1 MLFTSAKNLNALIYL
16 SFEPYFSY
24 FGQILLNLYKYTYIM
39 GHHIHG
45 QHLPVYAD
53 GSVFQDECKM
63 IVKEELWTAFFF
75 LFFLSKTAS

>member
-1 MLFTSAKNLNALIYL
+1 MQICLILKKKFMLFTSAKNLNALIYL

-53 GSVFQDECKM
+53 GSVFQDECNHALM
-63 IVKEELWTAFFF
+63 NAT
-75 LFFLSKTAS
+75 